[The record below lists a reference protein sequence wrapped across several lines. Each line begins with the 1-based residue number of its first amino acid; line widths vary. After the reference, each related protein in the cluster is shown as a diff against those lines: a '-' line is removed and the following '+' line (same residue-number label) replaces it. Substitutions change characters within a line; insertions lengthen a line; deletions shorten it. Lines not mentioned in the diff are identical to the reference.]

1 MTRLIG
7 SAVSAVRSAVNNVTE
22 AITSATNLTNNAK
35 NVLTATGFTP
45 ASALKAPGV
54 GASAEGNAGET
65 EAQLQMQLV
74 SSLGTGSR
82 LPNPLHNYTLYN
94 YIFSLSALDDATY
107 NSAGYKSGNNGP
119 YIVKSASLEPENRVP
134 TANGTFDFFIED
146 VKISHLAGFER
157 ASGNTNAVGINFKII
172 EPYSMGLF
180 FQALQ
185 TAAAAKNHENYL
197 VAPFLLTLEFTGH
210 IDADNQSIPVPNT
223 TRHIPVKL
231 RLADMR
237 VTSRGSEYD
246 ISAIPVNEQ
255 AFEKAKITL
264 NTAVSLKGKDVREML
279 KTDPEKSLEVYLNK
293 RSKEQKADKLVNEE
307 DKYEIIFPE
316 ADDIAGASMGF
327 DLYKKNDPPFGE
339 DDLVYENGI
348 YKRGNLSI
356 DPKVSEFRFAQGT
369 DVINLINQVI
379 LMSDYGIKALKNV
392 SADGYINWWRVEI
405 DVEYITSNANMA
417 KTGEKPMKY
426 IYRVVKYRA
435 DSSHFLPPNDRRK
448 GTASDKQAVAKE
460 YNYIYSGKN
469 IDVLDFDINFK
480 AGFYTSI
487 YSDGNKNDPD
497 KAQNISDSAGVAP
510 PKFAARAQTT
520 QNSDGSSATS
530 NKENPTRQNASLLKT
545 DTSNKG
551 GGSYHDEASRAAAQ
565 FHQAITAGVDMVTLN
580 MTILGDP
587 YYISDS
593 GMGNYHAGGTGY
605 VNSDGA
611 MPWDKGEIHV
621 LVNFRTPVDFSTDTG
636 LYDFGNTVVT
646 GQFSGLYRV
655 LKGESFFQNGKFTQ
669 TLNLLRIRNQDSPS
683 GDGELA
689 VKPEEGFKSL
699 LGPLGEGF

>member
-1 MTRLIG
+1 MASLIG
-7 SAVSAVRSAVNNVTE
+7 SAVSAVTSAVSSV
-22 AITSATNLTNNAK
+22 TSAINSATTAVSTAR
-35 NVLTATGFTP
+35 NVLNSTGFTP
-45 ASALKAPGV
+45 ASSSNAAL
-54 GASAEGNAGET
+54 NAF
-65 EAQLQMQLV
+65 L
-74 SSLGTGSR
+74 SSSSIGGTSR
-82 LPNPLHNYTLYN
+82 FPNPLHDYTLFN

-119 YIVKSASLEPENRVP
+119 YVAKSASLEPYNRVA
-134 TANGTFDFFIED
+134 TAYGVHDFFIED

-157 ASGNTNAVGINFKII
+157 ASGNTNAIGINFKII

-185 TAAAAKNHENYL
+185 VAALSKGHKNYL
-197 VAPFLLTLEFTGH
+197 IAPFLLTLEFTGH
-210 IDADNQSIPVPNT
+210 IDADAQMIPVPNT
-223 TRHIPVKL
+223 TRHIPIRL

-237 VTSRGSEYD
+237 VTAKGAEYD
-246 ISAIPVNEQ
+246 INAYPVNEQ

-379 LMSDYGIKALKNV
+379 LMSDYGIKALKNI

-405 DVEYITSNANMA
+405 DVEYITSDANLS

-435 DSSHFLPPNDRRK
+435 DSSHFLPPNDQRK
-448 GTASDKQAVAKE
+448 GTAADKQAVAKE

-469 IDVLDFDINFK
+469 VDVLDFDISFK
-480 AGFYTSI
+480 NGFYTEI
-487 YSDGNKNDPD
+487 PADGTKNDPE
-497 KAQNISDSAGVAP
+497 KAQNITDSAGIP
-510 PKFAARAQTT
+510 PPDFDDRGQTGQST
-520 QNSDGSSATS
+520 DGSPAIN
-530 NKENPTRQNASLLKT
+530 NKENSTRQLASKLKT

-551 GGSYHDEASRAAAQ
+551 GGGYHNEASRAAAH
-565 FHQAITAGVDMVTLN
+565 FHQAITAGVDMITLN

-593 GMGNYHAGGTGY
+593 GMGNYHAGGSGY

-621 LVNFRTPVDFSTDTG
+621 LVNFRTPVDFNTNDDG
-636 LYDFGNTVVT
+636 LYDFANTIVA

-669 TLNLLRIRNQDSPS
+669 ALSLLRIRNQDSPA
-683 GDGELA
+683 GDGQVA
-689 VKPEEGFKSL
+689 VKPEKTTTSEI
-699 LGPLGEGF
+699 GPMGEGY

>member
-22 AITSATNLTNNAK
+22 AITAATSLANNTR

-45 ASALKAPGV
+45 ASALNPPGA

-82 LPNPLHNYTLYN
+82 LLNPLHNYTLYN
-94 YIFSLSALDDATY
+94 YIFSLSALDKASY
-107 NSAGYKSGNNGP
+107 NSAGYKRGDNGP
-119 YIVKSASLEPENRVP
+119 YIAKSASLEPENRVP

-146 VKISHLAGFER
+146 VKITHLAGFER

-185 TAAAAKNHENYL
+185 TAALAKDYQNYL
-197 VAPFLLTLEFTGH
+197 IAPFLLTLQFTGH
-210 IDADNQSIPVPNT
+210 VDADNQMMSVPNT
-223 TRHIPVKL
+223 TKHIPVRL

-237 VTSRGSEYD
+237 VTAKGAEYD

-264 NTAVSLKGKDVREML
+264 NTAVTLKGKDVREML
-279 KTDPEKSLEVYLNK
+279 KTDPENSLEVYLNK
-293 RSKEQKADKLVNEE
+293 RSKEQKADKTVNEE
-307 DKYEIIFPE
+307 DKYEIVFPE
-316 ADDIAGASMGF
+316 YDDIANASMGF

-339 DDLVYENGI
+339 DNLVYENGV

-356 DPKVSEFRFAQGT
+356 DPKVSEFRFAQGQ
-369 DVINLINQVI
+369 DIINLINQVI

-392 SADGYINWWRVEI
+392 SADGFINWWRVEI
-405 DVEYITSNANMA
+405 DVEYITSNANLA
-417 KTGEKPMKY
+417 KTGENPMKY

-480 AGFYTSI
+480 YGFYTEVPA
-487 YSDGNKNDPD
+487 DGGVRNSE
-497 KAQNISDSAGVAP
+497 KAQNNSDSAVIAP
-510 PKFAARAQTT
+510 PKFADRGQTGQTT
-520 QNSDGSSATS
+520 DGSPATS
-530 NKENPTRQNASLLKT
+530 NKENPTRQTVSLLKT

-565 FHQAITAGVDMVTLN
+565 FHQAVTAGVDMITLN

-593 GMGNYHAGGTGY
+593 GMGNYHAGSRGY

-611 MPWDKGEIHV
+611 MPWDNGEIHV

-636 LYDFGNTVVT
+636 LYDFANTVVA

-655 LKGESFFQNGKFTQ
+655 LKGESFFQRGKFTQ
-669 TLNLLRIRNQDSPS
+669 TLNLLRIRNQDSPA

-689 VKPEEGFKSL
+689 FKPEETTKSEIP
-699 LGPLGEGF
+699 GNGA